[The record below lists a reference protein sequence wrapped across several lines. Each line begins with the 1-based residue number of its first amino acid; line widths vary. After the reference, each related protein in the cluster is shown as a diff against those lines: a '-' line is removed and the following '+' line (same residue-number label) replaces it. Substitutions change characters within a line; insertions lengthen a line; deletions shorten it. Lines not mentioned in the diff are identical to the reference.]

1 MTSPL
6 TPRVT
11 ADAQQFVAPVSE
23 YVFLLGEA
31 FGHDLVAE
39 ATEGAITAE
48 DARDV
53 LEGAA
58 DFAASVFAPL
68 NTIGDREGA
77 KLVDGQV
84 SLPEGYRSAYES
96 FVESGWVSASA
107 PESAGGDGLPET
119 LTAALGE
126 FWNGANMAFALS
138 PALTLGAIRAL
149 QANGSAQL
157 RELYLPKLVSGEWT
171 GTMNLTEPQAGT
183 DLAAVRTV
191 AQPNDDGSWSVSGQ
205 KIYITWGDHDLADN
219 IVHLVLA
226 RTPGAPEGHR
236 GLSLFVV
243 PKFIPAPDA
252 TPGERNA
259 ITTESIEHKLGIH
272 ASPTCVL
279 QYDGATGYLLGELH
293 GGLQAMFVMM
303 NDARSHMGMQA
314 IGVAQRAFDR
324 ANAYAHSRVQG
335 AVVGREGVATIAEHP
350 DVRRMLLS
358 MSSRLSAMR
367 AFAVFAAHQRD
378 LEAEAIHQE
387 IADFCVPILKSWTTE
402 EAVRITSDAIQV
414 HGGMGFIEDTGA
426 AQHYRDARI
435 MPIYEGTTA
444 IQSNDLIGRKVLRNQ
459 GATVEELITRMNLT
473 LDELS
478 GSSNAVAVNLVERMG
493 RAIAS
498 AQRATADLIAHA
510 QRDPRAAFA
519 VSVPYQE
526 LLSNLIGGWMHAT
539 VVAAVLKHD
548 QLSEIDTL
556 RLSEADAFGAMH
568 LSHVHGLAETVS
580 AGEIA

>member
-1 MTSPL
+1 M
-6 TPRVT
+6 
-11 ADAQQFVAPVSE
+11 
-23 YVFLLGEA
+23 
-31 FGHDLVAE
+31 
-39 ATEGAITAE
+39 
-48 DARDV
+48 
-53 LEGAA
+53 
-58 DFAASVFAPL
+58 
-68 NTIGDREGA
+68 
-77 KLVDGQV
+77 
-84 SLPEGYRSAYES
+84 
-96 FVESGWVSASA
+96 
-107 PESAGGDGLPET
+107 
-119 LTAALGE
+119 
-126 FWNGANMAFALS
+126 
-138 PALTLGAIRAL
+138 
-149 QANGSAQL
+149 
-157 RELYLPKLVSGEWT
+157 
-171 GTMNLTEPQAGT
+171 
-183 DLAAVRTV
+183 
-191 AQPNDDGSWSVSGQ
+191 
-205 KIYITWGDHDLADN
+205 
-219 IVHLVLA
+219 
-226 RTPGAPEGHR
+226 
-236 GLSLFVV
+236 
-243 PKFIPAPDA
+243 
-252 TPGERNA
+252 
-259 ITTESIEHKLGIH
+259 
-272 ASPTCVL
+272 
-279 QYDGATGYLLGELH
+279 
-293 GGLQAMFVMM
+293 
-303 NDARSHMGMQA
+303 
-314 IGVAQRAFDR
+314 
-324 ANAYAHSRVQG
+324 
-335 AVVGREGVATIAEHP
+335 
-350 DVRRMLLS
+350 
-358 MSSRLSAMR
+358 
-367 AFAVFAAHQRD
+367 
-378 LEAEAIHQE
+378 
-387 IADFCVPILKSWTTE
+387 PILKSWTTE